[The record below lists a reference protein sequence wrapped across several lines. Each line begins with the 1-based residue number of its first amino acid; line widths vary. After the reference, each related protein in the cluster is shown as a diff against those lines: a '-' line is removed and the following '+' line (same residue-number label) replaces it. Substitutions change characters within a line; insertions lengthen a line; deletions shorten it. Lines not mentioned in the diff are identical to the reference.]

1 MLLTKYDNG
10 ISCKINATKT
20 YLKWQ
25 GSEKSIITQTEQI
38 HRCLHELDTEF
49 FFIKTDAGIALAK
62 GGEWST
68 TGYDCLGF
76 IPPLKPQWLGN
87 DEFKNDH
94 ETQFAYHAGAMA
106 NGIASVEMVKALGK
120 QGYMASFGAAGLP
133 LKQIEAAIQAIQSQL
148 REAPYAFNLIHSP
161 SDPKLEKSCVDLYL
175 KYGVR
180 TIEASAFMSLSPNL
194 VRYRAAGLSRNG
206 NGEIVAHN
214 RIIVKVS
221 RREVAEQF
229 LKPAPESLL
238 NQLVAQGAITSEQ
251 ALLARLVPIASDIT
265 VEADSAGHTDNRPL
279 VCLLPLIQALRDR
292 IQQEYGYTKR
302 IRVGAAGGIGTP
314 AAVVAAFAMGA
325 DYVVTGSV
333 NQACLESGTSA
344 TVKDLLAQVDMAD
357 VMMTPAADMFEMGVK
372 VQVLKRGTFY
382 PIRAQKLY
390 EVYRKYQ
397 SLDDIPTAERQKIE
411 QEMFHKDFDTV
422 WSETVEFFQQRDP
435 AQIEKARK
443 NPKHQMALIFRWYL
457 GKSSSWAKAGLTER
471 KMDYQIWCGPAMGAF
486 NEWTRGTYLE
496 KPENRR
502 VVDVANHLMHGAA
515 YLSRLNLIN
524 ELGIN
529 LSPFYEAYRVTL

>member
-194 VRYRAAGLSRNG
+194 VRYRVAGLSRNG

>member
-1 MLLTKYDNG
+1 MLLTKYNNWL
-10 ISCKINATKT
+10 SLKKNVSNTH
-20 YLKWQ
+20 LKWQ
-25 GSEKSIITQTEQI
+25 GSEKSIITQAEEI
-38 HRCLHELDTEF
+38 HRYLHNLDAEF
-49 FFIKTDAGIALAK
+49 YLLKTAAGIALAK
-62 GGEWST
+62 GGELST
-68 TGYDCLGF
+68 TGYDCLGS
-76 IPPLKPQWLGN
+76 IPSLKPESIGN

-94 ETQFAYHAGAMA
+94 QTRFAYHAGAMA
-106 NGIASVEMVKALGK
+106 NGIASVEMVKTLGK
-120 QGYMASFGAAGLP
+120 QGYLASFGAAGLP
-133 LKQIEAAIQAIQSQL
+133 LKQVEAAIQAIQAEL

-180 TIEASAFMSLSPNL
+180 TIEASAFMGLSPNL
-194 VRYRAAGLSRNG
+194 VRYRAVGLSRNG
-206 NGEIVAHN
+206 NGEIIANNH
-214 RIIVKVS
+214 IIVKIS

-238 NQLVAQGAITSEQ
+238 NQLVSQGAITSEQ

-302 IRVGAAGGIGTP
+302 TRIGAAGGISTP
-314 AAVVAAFAMGA
+314 SSALAALAMGA
-325 DYVVTGSV
+325 DYIVTGSV

-390 EVYRKYQ
+390 EIYRKYQ
-397 SLDDIPTAERQKIE
+397 SIEDIPAAERQKIE
-411 QEMFHKDFDTV
+411 QEMFHKDLHTV
-422 WSETVEFFQQRDP
+422 WNETREFFQQRDP
-435 AQIEKARK
+435 SQIEKALK
-443 NPKHQMALIFRWYL
+443 NPKHQMSLMFRWYL
-457 GKSSSWAKAGLTER
+457 GKSSSWAKAGLEER

-486 NEWTRGTYLE
+486 NEWVKGSYLE
-496 KPENRR
+496 KPENRQ
-502 VVDVANHLMHGAA
+502 VVDVANHLMRGAA
-515 YLSRLNLIN
+515 YLYRLHLIN
-524 ELGIN
+524 GLGIN
-529 LSPFYEAYRVTL
+529 LSPFYKTYRLTL